1 MTVAPDQLPN
11 DVAALQAIIA
21 RQAEELDKRKAALDE
36 TKAALSDAQ
45 SQLKARDVVIEQ
57 LQLNLDKLKRSQFGR
72 SSEKVQRQIDQLE
85 LALEDLQTDRAAD
98 AADES
103 GETDDQA
110 EADDKHDKKKR
121 GRKKLPAHLPRER
134 SVLDPGDTCP
144 DCGGEL
150 RLLGEDINEL
160 LDYVSAQLKVL
171 QIARLKKSCRLCEK
185 IVQEPAPS
193 TPIQR
198 GMAGAG
204 LLSHILVSKFDDHV
218 PLYRQGEIFAR
229 LGIDIPRST
238 LIGWTGSAIAELR
251 PIADLIARSAL
262 TATHLHCDDTIIP
275 VLAPKTGQV
284 KKGRMWVIL
293 RDGRPYQGSDPPA
306 VVYFYSPDR
315 KGEHPRAFMKGFS
328 GVLQADGFTG
338 FNAMYRPDPE
348 TQKIQVKEAGC
359 WAHWRRKFYD
369 VYESNDSPI
378 AKEALDRIGKLYDV
392 ERTISGKTKE
402 QRQTVR
408 EAKSRP
414 LAESFKTWLEARL
427 KELPEKFDLTS
438 AINYGLSK
446 WDAFTLFLDD
456 PAVAIDNNAAER
468 AMRPLCIG
476 RKNWMFAGSDR
487 GAENAATIMTIIET
501 AKANDLNP
509 QAYIADLLN
518 RLPDHK
524 MNRLEDLAPWN
535 WMPGTVEEA
544 KAA

>member
-1 MTVAPDQLPN
+1 MTLALDQLPN

-21 RQAEELDKRKAALDE
+21 KQAAELE
-36 TKAALSDAQ
+36 DAKN
-45 SQLKARDVVIEQ
+45 QLKARDVVIEQ
-57 LQLNLDKLKRSQFGR
+57 LQLNIDKLKRSQFGQ
-72 SSEKVQRQIDQLE
+72 SSEKIQRQIGQLE
-85 LALEDLQTDRAAD
+85 LSLEDLQTDRAA
-98 AADES
+98 E
-103 GETDDQA
+103 QA
-110 EADDKHDKKKR
+110 EANNDADDHPEAGNNKDKKKR

-160 LDYVSAQLKVL
+160 LDYVSAKLKVL
-171 QIARLKKSCRLCEK
+171 QIARLKKSCRLCER

-204 LLSHILVSKFDDHV
+204 LLSHILVSKYDDHL

-251 PIADLIARSAL
+251 PIAELIRRSTL
-262 TATHLHCDDTIIP
+262 TATHLHCDDTTLP
-275 VLAPKTGQV
+275 VLAPKTG
-284 KKGRMWVIL
+284 KTRTGRLWVVV
-293 RDGRPYQGSDPPA
+293 RDGRPYQGADPPA

-315 KGEHPRAFMKGFS
+315 KGVHPRMFMKGFN
-328 GVLQADGFTG
+328 GVLQADGFSG
-338 FNAMYRPDPE
+338 FNAMYKPDPL
-348 TQKIQVKEAGC
+348 TQKVLVKEAGC

-369 VYESNDSPI
+369 FHQSTDSPI

-392 ERTISGKTKE
+392 ERTINGKTKE
-402 QRQTVR
+402 QRQTIR
-408 EAKSRP
+408 DNKSRP
-414 LAESFKTWLEARL
+414 LAESLKTWLEARL
-427 KELPEKFDLTS
+427 EELPEKFDLTK
-438 AINYGLSK
+438 AIHYGLSR
-446 WDAFTLFLDD
+446 WEAFTLFLED

-468 AMRPLCIG
+468 AMRPLVLG
-476 RKNWMFAGSDR
+476 RRNWTFAGSDR

-501 AKANDLNP
+501 AKLNQLNP
-509 QAYIADLLN
+509 QAYIADLLS

-524 MNRLEDLAPWN
+524 INRLDELAPWN
-535 WMPGTVEEA
+535 WKPAQKEA
-544 KAA
+544 

>member
-1 MTVAPDQLPN
+1 MTLAPDPLPN

-21 RQAEELDKRKAALDE
+21 KQAAELEEAK
-36 TKAALSDAQ
+36 

-85 LALEDLQTDRAAD
+85 LTLEDLQTDRAAEQ
-98 AADES
+98 AEES
-103 GETDDQA
+103 NEA
-110 EADDKHDKKKR
+110 EADEKQDRKKR

-134 SVLDPGDTCP
+134 SVLDPGETCP

-160 LDYVSAQLKVL
+160 LDYVSAKLKVL
-171 QIARLKKSCRLCEK
+171 QIARLKKSCRACEK

-204 LLSHILVSKFDDHV
+204 LLSHILVSKFDDHL
-218 PLYRQGEIFAR
+218 PLYRQGEIFSR
-229 LGIDIPRST
+229 LGFCIPRST
-238 LIGWTGSAIAELR
+238 LISWTGSAIAELR
-251 PIADLIARSAL
+251 PIAELIGRSTR

-275 VLAPKTGQV
+275 VLAPKTGQA
-284 KKGRMWVIL
+284 KKGRMWVVV
-293 RDGRPYQGSDPPA
+293 RDGRPYQGSDPP
-306 VVYFYSPDR
+306 VVAYFYSPDR

-338 FNAMYRPDPE
+338 FNAMYKPNPE
-348 TQKIQVKEAGC
+348 TQEIQVKEAGC

-369 VYESNDSPI
+369 FHQSTCSPI
-378 AKEALDRIGKLYDV
+378 AKEALDRIGKIYDI
-392 ERTISGKTKE
+392 ERTISGKTKG

-408 EAKSRP
+408 GAKSRP
-414 LAESFKTWLEARL
+414 LVESFKTWLETQLGRL
-427 KELPEKFDLTS
+427 LEKTDLTK
-438 AINYGLSK
+438 AIHYGLSR
-446 WDAFTLFLDD
+446 WDALTLFLDD

-468 AMRPLCIG
+468 AMRPLCVG

-509 QAYIADLLN
+509 QAYIADLLS

-524 MNRLEDLAPWN
+524 INRLDELAPWN
-535 WMPGTVEEA
+535 WKHAQQVA
-544 KAA
+544 

>member
-1 MTVAPDQLPN
+1 MTLASDQLPN

-21 RQAEELDKRKAALDE
+21 KQAAELEEAKN
-36 TKAALSDAQ
+36 
-45 SQLKARDVVIEQ
+45 QLKARDVVIEQ

-85 LALEDLQTDRAAD
+85 LTLEDLQTDRAAEQ
-98 AADES
+98 AE
-103 GETDDQA
+103 ETDEAGDQA
-110 EADDKHDKKKR
+110 KNDDKQDKKKR

-134 SVLDPGDTCP
+134 SVLDPGDVCP

-160 LDYVSAQLKVL
+160 LDYVSAKLKVL
-171 QIARLKKSCRLCEK
+171 QIARLKKSCRACEK
-185 IVQEPAPS
+185 IFQEPAPS

-229 LGIDIPRST
+229 LGIEIPRST
-238 LIGWTGSAIAELR
+238 LIGWAGSAIAELR
-251 PIADLIARSAL
+251 PIAELISRSIR

-275 VLAPKTGQV
+275 VLAPTTGQV
-284 KKGRMWVIL
+284 KKGRMWVVV

-315 KGEHPRAFMKGFS
+315 KGDHPRSFMKGFE

-338 FNAMYRPDPE
+338 FNAMYKPDPL
-348 TQKIQVKEAGC
+348 TQEVQVKEAGC

-369 VYESNDSPI
+369 FHESTNSPI
-378 AKEALDRIGKLYDV
+378 AREALDRIGKLYDV
-392 ERTISGKTKE
+392 ERTIKGKTKD
-402 QRQTVR
+402 QRQALRNT
-408 EAKSRP
+408 KSRP
-414 LAESFKTWLEARL
+414 LTESLKTWLEARL

-456 PAVAIDNNAAER
+456 PAVAIDNNIAER
-468 AMRPLCIG
+468 AMRPLCVG

-509 QAYIADLLN
+509 QAYITDLLN

-524 MNRLEDLAPWN
+524 INLLDDLAPWN
-535 WMPGTVEEA
+535 WKPGPVEEMT
-544 KAA
+544 AA

>member
-1 MTVAPDQLPN
+1 MTLAPDPLPD
-11 DVAALQAIIA
+11 DVTALQAIIA
-21 RQAEELDKRKAALDE
+21 KQAAELAEQTAAL
-36 TKAALSDAQ
+36 KDAKN
-45 SQLKARDVVIEQ
+45 QLKARDVVIEQ
-57 LQLNLDKLKRSQFGR
+57 LQLNLDKLKRSQFGQ
-72 SSEKVQRQIDQLE
+72 SSEKLQRQIDQLE
-85 LALEDLQTDRAAD
+85 LALEDLQTDRAAEKT
-98 AADES
+98 DES
-103 GETDDQA
+103 NNTDDQA
-110 EADDKHDKKKR
+110 ETGDKKDKKKR

-134 SVLDPGDTCP
+134 SVLDPGDSCP

-160 LDYVSAQLKVL
+160 LDFVSARLKVL
-171 QIARLKKSCRLCEK
+171 QIARLKKSCRRCEK

-204 LLSHILVSKFDDHV
+204 LLSQILVSKYDDHL
-218 PLYRQGEIFAR
+218 PLHRQGEIFAR

-238 LIGWTGSAIAELR
+238 LISWTGSAIAELR
-251 PIADLIARSAL
+251 PIAEVIRRSTL
-262 TATHLHCDDTIIP
+262 TATHLHCDDTKIP
-275 VLAPKTGQV
+275 VLAPKTG
-284 KKGRMWVIL
+284 KTKTGHIWVVV
-293 RDGRPYQGSDPPA
+293 RDGRHYQGSDPPT

-315 KGEHPRAFMKGFS
+315 KGEHPRAFMEGFS

-338 FNAMYRPDPE
+338 FYAMYKPDPL
-348 TQKIQVKEAGC
+348 TQEVQVKEAGC
-359 WAHWRRKFYD
+359 WAHGRRKFFD
-369 VYESNDSPI
+369 FHKSTDSPI

-392 ERTISGKTKE
+392 ERTIKGKTKD
-402 QRQTVR
+402 QRRPLRNT
-408 EAKSRP
+408 KSRP
-414 LAESFKTWLEARL
+414 LTESLKIWLEARL
-427 KELPEKFDLTS
+427 KELPEKFELTT

-487 GAENAATIMTIIET
+487 GAENAATIMTIVET

-509 QAYIADLLN
+509 QAYITDLLN

-524 MNRLEDLAPWN
+524 INRLEDLAPWN
-535 WMPGTVEEA
+535 WKPGQ
-544 KAA
+544 KI

>member
-1 MTVAPDQLPN
+1 MTSAADQLPN
-11 DVAALQAIIA
+11 DVAALRAIIA
-21 RQAEELDKRKAALDE
+21 RQAAELEEAR
-36 TKAALSDAQ
+36 TK
-45 SQLKARDVVIEQ
+45 LKARDVVIEQ

-85 LALEDLQTDRAAD
+85 LTLEDLQTDRAAEQ
-98 AADES
+98 ADES
-103 GETDDQA
+103 D
-110 EADDKHDKKKR
+110 EAGDRTQDDDKQDKKKR
-121 GRKKLPAHLPRER
+121 GRKKLPANLPRER
-134 SVLDPGDTCP
+134 RVLDPGDVCP

-160 LDYVSAQLKVL
+160 LDYVSARLKVL
-171 QIARLKKSCRLCEK
+171 QIARLKKSCRACEK

-251 PIADLIARSAL
+251 PIAELIARSTL

-275 VLAPKTGQV
+275 VLAPKTGQA
-284 KKGRMWVIL
+284 KKGRMWVML
-293 RDGRPYQGSDPPA
+293 RDGRPYQGPDPPA

-338 FNAMYRPDPE
+338 FNAMYQPDPE

-369 VYESNDSPI
+369 VHESNNSPI
-378 AKEALDRIGKLYDV
+378 AKEALDRIGRLYDV
-392 ERTISGKTKE
+392 ERTISGKTKA
-402 QRQTVR
+402 QRQVVR
-408 EAKSRP
+408 DAKSRP

-446 WDAFTLFLDD
+446 WGAFSLFLDD

-524 MNRLEDLAPWN
+524 INTSTTCAF
-535 WMPGTVEEA
+535 A
-544 KAA
+544 